1 MAQEPQPET
10 QPRDTP
16 EFKLKTLEF
25 RSWSLAEDLLRR
37 ATAHE
42 SSVQLFSRVNV
53 MIGLPTAVLAG
64 IAGVSAFTENEVAAG
79 SIAML
84 VAALSAASTF
94 LNPAE
99 SYRQH
104 EDRARK
110 CRTIARQSLNL
121 YYSLTLDSHWE
132 AATKEVTR
140 LEKEAE
146 EVGPPYPTPR
156 SRKRVD
162 EDLHARNTTMLSE
175 LSR

>member
-1 MAQEPQPET
+1 MGQEPEPEP

-37 ATAHE
+37 ATAHD
-42 SSVQLFSRVNV
+42 SSVQFFSRINV

-121 YYSLTLDSHWE
+121 YYSLTLDSHWDV
-132 AATKEVTR
+132 ATKEITR

-146 EVGPPYPTPR
+146 EIGPPYPSPG

-162 EDLHARNTTMLSE
+162 RDLKSRDTTMVNE
-175 LSR
+175 FSR